1 MKVKQLKEMLS
12 KCNSEKEVK
21 FYDTNTQERGYWYEL
36 TFVSVEEHEEEVSIE
51 LEC

>member
-21 FYDTNTQERGYWYEL
+21 FYDTNWYEL